1 MNFEKHNGRVN
12 RRARP
17 SALDGSV
24 YMNFELEGIK
34 DGEREREQSYMSMHA
49 ALLLA
54 LAKETF
60 VDLLLSL

>member
-1 MNFEKHNGRVN
+1 
-12 RRARP
+12 
-17 SALDGSV
+17 
-24 YMNFELEGIK
+24 MNFELEGIK
-34 DGEREREQSYMSMHA
+34 DGEREREREQSYMSMSMHA

>member
-24 YMNFELEGIK
+24 YMNFELKGIK
-34 DGEREREQSYMSMHA
+34 DGERERESAILHEHA
-49 ALLLA
+49 C
-54 LAKETF
+54 
-60 VDLLLSL
+60 SLIVGFSERDIR